1 MPIMCYKRIITILL
15 IACLIFVGLEVVAQ
29 CPMCKAAAESNMK
42 EGGTAG
48 NGLNRGILYLF
59 FTPFT
64 LVGVLGSI
72 WLWKN
77 RGLKAENEER
87 MLQEEMMQNEMY

>member
-1 MPIMCYKRIITILL
+1 MCYKRIITILL
-15 IACLIFVGLEVVAQ
+15 IISLIFVGLEVVAQ

-42 EGGTAG
+42 EGGTSG

-64 LVGVLGSI
+64 IAGVLGSI

-77 RGLKAENEER
+77 RGVEAEIQED
-87 MLQEEMMQNEMY
+87 MLQEKIIRNESY

>member
-1 MPIMCYKRIITILL
+1 MSKRTKNILTL
-15 IACLIFVGLEVVAQ
+15 VLLVSLVFVGLEVAAQ
-29 CPMCKAAAESNMK
+29 CPMCKAAAESNMR
-42 EGGTAG
+42 EGGTSG

-64 LVGVLGSI
+64 LAAVFTSI

-77 RGLKAENEER
+77 RGLKAQRQMEQVQAESYYAESN
-87 MLQEEMMQNEMY
+87 

>member
-1 MPIMCYKRIITILL
+1 MNYKKIATVLL
-15 IACLIFVGLEVVAQ
+15 IFALIFIGLEVVAQ

-42 EGGTAG
+42 EGGTSG

-64 LVGVLGSI
+64 LAGVIGSV
-72 WLWKN
+72 WWWKN
-77 RGLKAENEER
+77 RGISNTIQGE
-87 MLQEEMMQNEMY
+87 

>member
-1 MPIMCYKRIITILL
+1 MCYKRIITILL
-15 IACLIFVGLEVVAQ
+15 IVFLIFVGLEVVAQ

-42 EGGTAG
+42 EGGTSG

-64 LVGVLGSI
+64 LAGVLGSI
-72 WLWKN
+72 WLWQN
-77 RGLKAENEER
+77 RGLNTENHEDMLREER
-87 MLQEEMMQNEMY
+87 LQNETY